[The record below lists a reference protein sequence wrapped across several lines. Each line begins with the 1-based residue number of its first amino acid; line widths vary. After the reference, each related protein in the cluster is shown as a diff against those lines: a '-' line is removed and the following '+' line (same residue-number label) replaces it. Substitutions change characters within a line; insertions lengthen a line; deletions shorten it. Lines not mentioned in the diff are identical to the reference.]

1 MRTKYVLAVSFYTD
15 RELTEE
21 EAGALQLQVI
31 AQIDEPVTLEG
42 EDVDYSTELYG
53 SDIDRVEEVK

>member
-1 MRTKYVLAVSFYTD
+1 MKTKYVLAMSFYTD

-31 AQIDEPVTLEG
+31 AQIEEPVTLEG
-42 EDVDYSTELYG
+42 DDVEYTTELFG
-53 SDIDRVEEVK
+53 SDIDKEEDN

>member
-42 EDVDYSTELYG
+42 EDVDYHTELYG
-53 SDIDRVEEVK
+53 SDIDRVEKVK

>member
-31 AQIDEPVTLEG
+31 AQIEEPVTLDG
-42 EDVDYSTELYG
+42 DDVDYRTELYG
-53 SDIDRVEEVK
+53 SDIDRVEDK

>member
-15 RELTEE
+15 RELTEK

-31 AQIDEPVTLEG
+31 AQIEEPVTLEG
-42 EDVDYSTELYG
+42 EDVDYSVEFYG
-53 SDIDRVEEVK
+53 SDIDKEEE

>member
-1 MRTKYVLAVSFYTD
+1 MKIRHSLTIDFYTD

-31 AQIDEPVTLEG
+31 AQIEEPVNDEG
-42 EDVDYSTELYG
+42 DGVEYTTELH
-53 SDIDRVEEVK
+53 SLILAEVGE

>member
-21 EAGALQLQVI
+21 ELGALQLQVI
-31 AQIDEPVTLEG
+31 AQIDEPVTLDG
-42 EDVDYSTELYG
+42 DDVEYQTELYG
-53 SDIDRVEEVK
+53 SDVDKEEE

>member
-53 SDIDRVEEVK
+53 SDIDKEEEK

>member
-31 AQIDEPVTLEG
+31 AQIEEPVTLEG
-42 EDVDYSTELYG
+42 EDVDYKTELYG
-53 SDIDRVEEVK
+53 SDIDRVEG

>member
-1 MRTKYVLAVSFYTD
+1 MKTRYVLAVSFYTD

-31 AQIDEPVTLEG
+31 AQIEEPVTLDG
-42 EDVDYSTELYG
+42 YDVEYNTELYG
-53 SDIDRVEEVK
+53 SDIDKEEE

>member
-1 MRTKYVLAVSFYTD
+1 MTKRYSLTIDFYTD

-31 AQIDEPVTLEG
+31 AQIEEPVTDEG
-42 EDVDYSTELYG
+42 DDVEYTTRIESL
-53 SDIDRVEEVK
+53 VMEEK

>member
-1 MRTKYVLAVSFYTD
+1 MRTKYVLGVSFYTD

-31 AQIDEPVTLEG
+31 AQIEEPVTLEG
-42 EDVDYSTELYG
+42 EDVNYSVELYG
-53 SDIDRVEEVK
+53 CDIDKEEE